1 MTLVWYTFYLN
12 GKWDYLFIKLMQIYH
27 RWIDQSGKKLEL
39 LKQVVRNSIT
49 TLAYIKNGLQ
59 VENLLFDLD

>member
-12 GKWDYLFIKLMQIYH
+12 DKWDYLFIKLMQIYN
-27 RWIDQSGKKLEL
+27 RWIDQNGKKLEL
-39 LKQVVRNSIT
+39 LKQVVRNSIMT
-49 TLAYIKNGLQ
+49 QNRLQ